1 MFSLVCKR
9 REIFA
14 HWNLFE
20 KSMGKQRGF
29 FYHQNYNE
37 KSRWKQRGFFDQ
49 RNYVERST
57 WEKRGFFDHRNC
69 VEKSTL
75 KQRGFF
81 DNRNY
86 FKKVCGN
93 NVDSLISEITSK
105 KYMEMTQKFVKI
117 WSSMYWRN
125 IDVES
130 TSIQRG
136 VPIGVVEVL
145 NKVVFYNY

>member
-57 WEKRGFFDHRNC
+57 WEQRGFFDHRNC

-81 DNRNY
+81 DNRN
-86 FKKVCGN
+86 
-93 NVDSLISEITSK
+93 ITSK
-105 KYMEMTQKFVKI
+105 KYVEITWILRSAKLHQKSTWK
-117 WSSMYWRN
+117 WRRN
-125 IDVES
+125 LSKFGLRCIDVIS
-130 TSIQRG
+130 TLNRHRFN
-136 VPIGVVEVL
+136 VVCPLEWL
-145 NKVVFYNY
+145 KY